1 MLYTEVTGYM
11 CVCINVQNLVN
22 GWTYHTSGFFWKLN
36 IVKENFKSLGGCMHI
51 SPSPIIQQIQIGFGT
66 IIWPRTG
73 SNPAEMNRIR
83 SQNGKILKIV

>member
-11 CVCINVQNLVN
+11 CVCIYVQNLVN
-22 GWTYHTSGFFWKLN
+22 ISYFRFFGKLN

-83 SQNGKILKIV
+83 SQNGKILKIF